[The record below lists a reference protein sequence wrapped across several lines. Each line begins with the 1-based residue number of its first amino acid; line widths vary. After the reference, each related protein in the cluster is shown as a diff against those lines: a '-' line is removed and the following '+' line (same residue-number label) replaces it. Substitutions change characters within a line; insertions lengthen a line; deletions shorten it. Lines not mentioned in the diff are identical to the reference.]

1 MSNVRNSLLNRTFK
15 DQRGQ
20 VLPWMALLMVLFLGM
35 AGLTIDL
42 SHAYV
47 VYRALQASTDSATL
61 AGAYAMTLSGAT
73 STTVG
78 NQVKAYSS
86 LTTGAGTT
94 SGAGANADYNVPN
107 VTLAT
112 PTLTCVTNSVYV
124 QVPCTASATGDNVI
138 QVTQT
143 AQVPMYFIQALKVFG
158 NRTPSTIPVSVTS
171 TAAMQSGANQ
181 ALNLAVVLDTT
192 SSMNSQDNDT
202 NCGNTRLYCSLQGMQ
217 TLLQSLSPCSTG
229 STSSNCLS
237 GYDQVSL
244 FTFPNIQA
252 NQASDDTSC
261 PTTNPNIPSYSA
273 PAIPGASNTT
283 WTAPSGTSATYQ
295 VTNFEDNYSTNN
307 QQNGGIATG
316 TALGIASG
324 ANTGTNCG
332 GLQAP
337 GGDGTYIAGAMYAA
351 MTALQAEQAANP
363 GSKSA
368 IILLSDGEASSTKFG
383 SGFGT
388 GSTYPSKN
396 DQCRQTVA
404 AGQYATQTLG
414 MTVYTVAYGSSA
426 NTSDCGTDSSPSI
439 TPCAEMLAA
448 ASNASD
454 FYSDATASQG
464 GGACTSGSNP
474 NLNLQGIFQS
484 IANRFTAARLVP
496 NTV

>member
-86 LTTGAGTT
+86 LITGAGTT

-217 TLLQSLSPCSTG
+217 TFL
-229 STSSNCLS
+229 
-237 GYDQVSL
+237 
-244 FTFPNIQA
+244 
-252 NQASDDTSC
+252 
-261 PTTNPNIPSYSA
+261 
-273 PAIPGASNTT
+273 PGAHILM
-283 WTAPSGTSATYQ
+283 APR
-295 VTNFEDNYSTNN
+295 
-307 QQNGGIATG
+307 
-316 TALGIASG
+316 
-324 ANTGTNCG
+324 C
-332 GLQAP
+332 
-337 GGDGTYIAGAMYAA
+337 
-351 MTALQAEQAANP
+351 
-363 GSKSA
+363 K
-368 IILLSDGEASSTKFG
+368 
-383 SGFGT
+383 
-388 GSTYPSKN
+388 
-396 DQCRQTVA
+396 
-404 AGQYATQTLG
+404 
-414 MTVYTVAYGSSA
+414 
-426 NTSDCGTDSSPSI
+426 
-439 TPCAEMLAA
+439 
-448 ASNASD
+448 
-454 FYSDATASQG
+454 
-464 GGACTSGSNP
+464 
-474 NLNLQGIFQS
+474 S
-484 IANRFTAARLVP
+484 IAVGGRSRTRCAG
-496 NTV
+496 

>member
-86 LTTGAGTT
+86 LITGAGTT

-316 TALGIASG
+316 SALGIASG
-324 ANTGTNCG
+324 ANTG
-332 GLQAP
+332 
-337 GGDGTYIAGAMYAA
+337 
-351 MTALQAEQAANP
+351 
-363 GSKSA
+363 SKLRRPA
-368 IILLSDGEASSTKFG
+368 G
-383 SGFGT
+383 SGRRRDLHCRRNVRRDDCPASRT
-388 GSTYPSKN
+388 GSQSRIQERHHPAFRRRGEF
-396 DQCRQTVA
+396 DQIWLGVRYGLNVSVKERSMPADRGGRPICDPDLGDDGVHGCVRLF
-404 AGQYATQTLG
+404 GQYIRLRDRFKPKHHALCG
-414 MTVYTVAYGSSA
+414 DAGSS
-426 NTSDCGTDSSPSI
+426 
-439 TPCAEMLAA
+439 
-448 ASNASD
+448 
-454 FYSDATASQG
+454 Q
-464 GGACTSGSNP
+464 
-474 NLNLQGIFQS
+474 Q
-484 IANRFTAARLVP
+484 RVRLLL
-496 NTV
+496 